1 MLLPNESMRGP
12 GLRSTLDVRR
22 LWRCPSCGYE
32 RHLGQTTTSVM
43 CFCKDPPLQ
52 MKLVEGKRVTRPEPR
67 PVARF
72 IDESELPPD
81 DSPPAPVRIE
91 TIEVTETVIVVDA
104 TVETVVASTAP
115 AETDSEQ
122 SRNKKRRRRQRGRRE
137 GSNDAPTGEGASPDS
152 PAEPPASSG
161 DADFGAGIEP

>member
-1 MLLPNESMRGP
+1 
-12 GLRSTLDVRR
+12 
-22 LWRCPSCGYE
+22 
-32 RHLGQTTTSVM
+32 M

-52 MKLVEGKRVTRPEPR
+52 MRLVEGKRVTRPDPR

-81 DSPPAPVRIE
+81 DSPPPPVRME
-91 TIEVTETVIVVDA
+91 AVEVTETVVVVDA
-104 TVETVVASTAP
+104 TVETVVAAP
-115 AETDSEQ
+115 PAAETDSEQ

-137 GSNDAPTGEGASPDS
+137 GGNDAPTGEGGSPES
-152 PAEPPASSG
+152 PAEPPAPSG